1 MEVSMHSLRTLLAG
15 SLVLAIALSSSAY
28 GQDRHA
34 VDRTTLADAV
44 SQHVDKQEAG
54 RAAIREALG
63 RPAVRDAA
71 SKAGIDVDRLS
82 AGVETM
88 AGADLERAAAAAR
101 DVNQSLVGGASNI
114 TISTTTIIIALL
126 VIILL
131 IVAIR

>member
-1 MEVSMHSLRTLLAG
+1 MQMLRTLLAG
-15 SLVLAIALSSSAY
+15 PLVVLVALSSSAF
-28 GQDRHA
+28 GQDRHV
-34 VDRTTLADAV
+34 VDRTALADAI
-44 SQHVDKQEAG
+44 SQRVDKQEAD

-82 AGVETM
+82 TTIETM
-88 AGADLERAAAAAR
+88 TGADLERAAATAR
-101 DVNQSLVGGASNI
+101 DLNQSLVGGASNV

-131 IVAIR
+131 IVALR